1 MVPPDTFSRKD
12 TAMLVCVENILSPDE
27 VSRIMAV
34 LGDAAWADGRA
45 TAGTQSAQ
53 TKRNQQIPLDSPV
66 LPDLQTLVL
75 QRLMSNPTWVSA
87 ALPLHVLP
95 PMFNRYETTE
105 TFGVH
110 VDNAIRVNPQTGQ
123 RLRTD
128 LSCTLFLNDPEDYD
142 GGELVIED
150 NYGTQSVKL
159 PAGHC
164 VLYPSTSLHQVTP
177 VTRGA
182 RVASFFWVQSM
193 IRDGGQREILFD
205 LDQSIQDLSAAEGL
219 NAPTAVRL
227 TGIYHNLIRQWAE
240 T

>member
-1 MVPPDTFSRKD
+1 
-12 TAMLVCVENILSPDE
+12 MLLCVENILSPQE
-27 VSRIMAV
+27 VAHIRSVIDTAQW
-34 LGDAAWADGRA
+34 DDGRN
-45 TAGTQSAQ
+45 TAGAQSAQ

-75 QRLMSNPTWVSA
+75 QRLMGNPTWVSA

-95 PMFNRYETTE
+95 PMFNRYEEAE

-142 GGELVIED
+142 GGELVIEV

-205 LDQSIQDLSAAEGL
+205 LDQSIQELSASAGL
-219 NAPTAVRL
+219 NDPTAVRL

>member
-1 MVPPDTFSRKD
+1 
-12 TAMLVCVENILSPDE
+12 MLLCVENILSPQE
-27 VSRIMAV
+27 VAHIRSVIETAQW
-34 LGDAAWADGRA
+34 DDGCN
-45 TAGTQSAQ
+45 TAGAQSAQ

-75 QRLMSNPTWVSA
+75 QRLMGNPTWVSA

-95 PMFNRYETTE
+95 PMFNRYEEAE

-205 LDQSIQDLSAAEGL
+205 LDLS
-219 NAPTAVRL
+219 
-227 TGIYHNLIRQWAE
+227 LIHI
-240 T
+240 

>member
-1 MVPPDTFSRKD
+1 
-12 TAMLVCVENILSPDE
+12 MLVCIEDILSPEE
-27 VSRIMAV
+27 VHDTITLLKSAEW
-34 LGDAAWADGRA
+34 DDGRT
-45 TAGTQSAQ
+45 TAGPQSAQ
-53 TKRNQQIPLDSPV
+53 AKRNQQIPVDSPV
-66 LPDLQTLVL
+66 LPDLQNRILRGL
-75 QRLMSNPTWVSA
+75 LANPTWTSA
-87 ALPLHVLP
+87 ALPLHILP
-95 PMFNRYETTE
+95 PMFNRYEQEE

-110 VDNAIRVNPQTGQ
+110 VDNAIRLNSLTGQ

-150 NYGTQSVKL
+150 HYGTQSVKL

-182 RVASFFWVQSM
+182 RIASFFWIQSM
-193 IRDGGQREILFD
+193 IRDAGRREILFD
-205 LDQSIQDLSAAEGL
+205 LDQSIQDLSSKSGL
-219 NAPTAVRL
+219 NDPTAVRL

>member
-1 MVPPDTFSRKD
+1 
-12 TAMLVCVENILSPDE
+12 MLVCVEDILSPQE
-27 VSRIMAV
+27 VAHVRAT
-34 LGDAAWADGRA
+34 LDDTPWDDGRN
-45 TAGTQSAQ
+45 TAGAQSAQ

-66 LPDLQTLVL
+66 LPDLQALIL
-75 QRLMSNPTWVSA
+75 QRLMSDPTWISA

-95 PMFNRYETTE
+95 PMFNRYEQAE

-128 LSCTLFLNDPEDYD
+128 LSCTLFLSDPQDYD

-182 RVASFFWVQSM
+182 RVSSFFWVQSM
-193 IRDGGQREILFD
+193 IRDGGQREILYD
-205 LDQSIQDLSAAEGL
+205 LDQSIQTLSAAAGL
-219 NAPTAVRL
+219 NDPTAVRL